1 MREEVETARLSSS
14 TSIDGPDTK
23 RTAAILAAIMLIAMV
38 VRLAG
43 LSAMPP
49 GLNHDE
55 AANAWNAYCLLTTG
69 HDQVG
74 ETWPVFYSRCLGSN
88 RSTLYLYALLPFQAI
103 GGLGVFTTR
112 APNAIGG
119 VLAVVLL
126 YYLGR
131 RLFGRTTGL
140 AAAAL
145 LAVNPWHVHMSRW
158 GHEAGLVPLLAIG
171 SFAAMAWA
179 GLPLGRGDGNAPP
192 RVWRSA
198 CAGAIMGIA
207 HYGYQSLR
215 MCLPIFVLA
224 IIVANPRPWR
234 SLLASREGKRAFVAF
249 VFSAGVLIA
258 PLAIMH
264 LIDPEINKRART
276 IWAWGAD
283 ESAATAV
290 TGVAGRYLAHFGP
303 GFLFITGDADQT
315 RGPAGLGQ
323 FHIYALP
330 LLVAGAASLVARVR
344 TSGGARLVLLWVL
357 VYPAGDLLHSAN
369 GVHALRGAPGLFG
382 IVLLAATGATAIGA
396 WVRRHGRRSVHV
408 AAVATIIIVVTVNA
422 RFAVTYSSRYCS
434 SPAVREGFHVALW
447 EASEWLRPRLDDY
460 AAVFCTNRGMNMPYI
475 ITLVGLRYDPNRW
488 FDEPRE
494 VYGPGEWDLYPRY
507 GKMHFMY
514 DPAFY
519 APTIRK
525 LRENGLSDRVLFIV
539 RPDETTAPGKV
550 IHRILGP
557 DGNVELLLIEASL

>member
-1 MREEVETARLSSS
+1 MREEVETAPSVLSADV
-14 TSIDGPDTK
+14 DGLGTR
-23 RTAAILAAIMLIAMV
+23 RTAAVLAAIIFIATA

-43 LSAMPP
+43 LSAVPP

-55 AANAWNAYCLLTTG
+55 AANAWNAYCLLRTG

-179 GLPLGRGDGNAPP
+179 GLPVGRGDGNPPP
-192 RVWRSA
+192 RLWRSV
-198 CAGAIMGIA
+198 CAGAIMAIA

-215 MCLPIFVLA
+215 MSLPIFVFA
-224 IIVANPRPWR
+224 VVVANPRPWR
-234 SLLASREGKRAFVAF
+234 SLLASREGKRAGVAF
-249 VFSAGVLIA
+249 AVTTGVLIG
-258 PLAIMH
+258 PLAVMH

-276 IWAWGAD
+276 IWAWVAD
-283 ESAATAV
+283 ESTTTTAM
-290 TGVAGRYLAHFGP
+290 GVVGRYFAHFGP
-303 GFLFITGDADQT
+303 EFLFISGDADQA

-323 FHIYALP
+323 FHMYALP
-330 LLVAGAASLVARVR
+330 LLVAGVASLVARVR
-344 TSGGARLVLLWVL
+344 TSGTARLVLLWVL
-357 VYPAGDLLHSAN
+357 VYPAGDLLHSADSA
-369 GVHALRGAPGLFG
+369 HALRSAPGLFG
-382 IVLLAATGATAIGA
+382 IVLLAATGASAIGR
-396 WVRRHGRRSVHV
+396 WVRRRGRRSVYMAIV
-408 AAVATIIIVVTVNA
+408 GAIIIVVAVNV
-422 RFAVTYSSRYCS
+422 RFAATYSSRYGS
-434 SPAVREGFHVALW
+434 SPAAREGFHVALW
-447 EASEWLRPRLDDY
+447 EASEWLRPRLGDY

-475 ITLVGLRYDPNRW
+475 ITLMGLRYDPYRW
-488 FDEPRE
+488 FEEPRE

-514 DPAFY
+514 DPGFF
-519 APTIRK
+519 APTVRA
-525 LRENGLSDRVLFIV
+525 LRENGVSDRVLFIV
-539 RPDETTAPGKV
+539 RPDEATAPGEV

-557 DGNVELLLIEASL
+557 AGGVELLLVEASL